1 MKCLSGSKGVAEV
14 VETVVETRNYDM
26 LERLLKVVE
35 KKEKSKFDLRTC
47 QKLLQ
52 MLTRSRSQQ
61 DHRIVMTNK
70 VLSGLSPSLEPDLE
84 LFNVMLS
91 TCEKFGH
98 NNLTSGVES
107 MLNGQ
112 ARLKGRDLSCFLL
125 RADFILTFNKRLDNG
140 STFLEKTIS
149 NLPTIGMVAAVR
161 NSNEINSTL
170 FSMIEDHGWEEMASI
185 VEAVLSFMH
194 KRNHSNRTI
203 SVLLD
208 RAFLLWKL
216 HNHPCAFLQTC
227 LVDFAKDFAYG
238 MDRSSN
244 HTATSTQLLSGER
257 RKIFVKAICYL
268 MAHGTADNHTSLG
281 RWAIG
286 SDILLSALLT
296 AIPAQSA
303 ALGFDTRILLRG
315 ILNKC
320 LVQQSTAN
328 WYSHPVREDGTRD
341 PSLHI
346 KKILKDHPL
355 LPHMVDEE
363 GRITLHYAAAT
374 SQAPR
379 AQRASH
385 ETINHLMEANPDGVS
400 LVDPVTGLYPFMLA
414 AIEST
419 SGPVSTR
426 SNNITASFSLLL
438 ANPNLVVCGAQTDVA
453 DSRKRKRSDS
463 MGVSG
468 GSL

>member
-84 LFNVMLS
+84 LFNVILS

-98 NNLTSGVES
+98 NNLKSGIEA
-107 MLNGQ
+107 LLHGQ
-112 ARLKGRDLSCFLL
+112 ARLKGCDLSCFLL
-125 RADFILTFNKRLDNG
+125 RADFILTLNKRLDDG
-140 STFLEKTIS
+140 STLLEKTIS

-161 NSNEINSTL
+161 DSNEINSTL
-170 FSMIEDHGWEEMASI
+170 FSMIEEHGWEEMASI
-185 VEAVLSFMH
+185 LEAVLSFLH
-194 KRNHSNRTI
+194 KKNHSNRTI

-208 RAFLLWKL
+208 RTFLLWKL

-227 LVDFAKDFAYG
+227 LVDFAKDFVYSL
-238 MDRSSN
+238 DRRSG
-244 HTATSTQLLSGER
+244 TDLLSGER
-257 RKIFVKAICYL
+257 QKIFVKALCYV

-281 RWAIG
+281 KWAIG
-286 SDILLSALLT
+286 SEGLFSALLT

-303 ALGFDTRILLRG
+303 VLGFDTRVLLRG

-328 WYSHPVREDGTRD
+328 WYSHLMREDGTRD

-346 KKILKDHPL
+346 QQILKDYPD
-355 LPHMVDEE
+355 LPRMVDEE

-374 SQAPR
+374 STAPLR
-379 AQRASH
+379 LHRASH
-385 ETINHLMEANPDGVS
+385 ETIKLLMEANPEGVS

-414 AIEST
+414 AGNEDPT
-419 SGPVSTR
+419 TGPPSQR
-426 SNNITASFSLLL
+426 INDITGCFSLLL
-438 ANPNLVVCGAQTDVA
+438 ANPNLVACGAQPDVA
-453 DSRKRKRSDS
+453 DNSRKRKRDTE
-463 MGVSG
+463 VDT
-468 GSL
+468 